1 MIYVFAVVV
10 GAILGFLNARVLLV
24 GSAMSLI
31 PWAIAGLI
39 VGWFAKSKKQ
49 SLVVGAIYGFFLSF
63 VFMVAGYNGTRPLI
77 QVIPF
82 FIGLGI
88 FGALCGLVLSFIGC
102 STRKLLKN

>member
-1 MIYVFAVVV
+1 MYYLISAVV
-10 GAILGFLNARVLLV
+10 GSILGIIGSRFLFV
-24 GSAMSLI
+24 GSSLSLI

-39 VGWFAKSKKQ
+39 LGWFAKDRKQ
-49 SLVVGAIYGFFLSF
+49 SLLIGSVYGFFLSF
-63 VFMVAGYNGTRPLI
+63 VFMVAGYNGTKPLI

-88 FGALCGLVLSFIGC
+88 FGAICGLILGIIGF